1 MSARPPRSRRLPK
14 VAFVLVLTAMAGVI
28 LYAIFQNSDW
38 KIPEGAKSLKNPV
51 VTSPDALRAA
61 RDLYRDECAHCHGDT
76 GRSEEHT
83 SELQSRGH
91 LVCRLLLEKKKTKKT
106 RLPIHISM
114 LHVMLEHR
122 QLVS

>member
-28 LYAIFQNSDW
+28 LYAVFQNSDW

-76 GRSEEHT
+76 GKGD
-83 SELQSRGH
+83 GH
-91 LVCRLLLEKKKTKKT
+91 DANKYKPATTDLTATKHM
-106 RLPIHISM
+106 PPPH
-114 LHVMLEHR
+114 EGE
-122 QLVS
+122 VSYKLT